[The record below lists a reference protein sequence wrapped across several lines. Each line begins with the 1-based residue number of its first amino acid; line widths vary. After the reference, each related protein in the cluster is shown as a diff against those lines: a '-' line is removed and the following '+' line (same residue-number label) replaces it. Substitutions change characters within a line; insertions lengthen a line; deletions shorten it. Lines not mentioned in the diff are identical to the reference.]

1 MYTFHENLQLQIC
14 TTPMSYG
21 TGENYIGMPGKMSN
35 ACIQLRIQENDYSA
49 LPYQNLYWRYSLYV
63 DTRWLLPDYVPT
75 PLVKYVRLTHY
86 VDANIFHGQIT
97 TSYATGIPHFLNKNP
112 LGWYSK
118 KQINLE
124 KATYGSEFVSTHTC
138 VDHIIYL
145 SNTP

>member
-1 MYTFHENLQLQIC
+1 M
-14 TTPMSYG
+14 
-21 TGENYIGMPGKMSN
+21 
-35 ACIQLRIQENDYSA
+35 
-49 LPYQNLYWRYSLYV
+49 YV

-97 TSYATGIPHFLNKNP
+97 TSYATGIPHLLNKNP
-112 LGWYSK
+112 VGWYSK

-138 VDHIIYL
+138 VDHIIYKYF
-145 SNTP
+145 SNAFIGCYLYAILLIASESYVVQMLILLFRVL